1 MILSVAMLN
10 APLYYVL
17 KTKGSL
23 NKKSLS
29 FLFLAGDSLYPG
41 PASFWPRSICI
52 GWKHQILYFRYWKLL
67 ISDAFGHFCVYVE
80 E

>member
-41 PASFWPRSICI
+41 PTSF
-52 GWKHQILYFRYWKLL
+52 
-67 ISDAFGHFCVYVE
+67 
-80 E
+80 